1 MMNSSFCGLLS
12 KASWVI
18 TALAAINQGL
28 TMFDFNL
35 FMTDF
40 FMNNLTM
47 LFGPLHLL
55 IGAAGVFSLVHFFM
69 DKAHCNK

>member
-1 MMNSSFCGLLS
+1 MMMNSPFCHFVG
-12 KASWVI
+12 KAAWVI

-28 TMFDFNL
+28 TVFDFNI

-47 LFGPLHLL
+47 LFVPLHLL
-55 IGAAGVFSLVHFFM
+55 IGIAGVFSFVHLFT
-69 DKAHCNK
+69 KHSHN